1 MKKFKNSPKYTK
13 SAKKFKKKVLFAI
26 KLDIY
31 YNGNMT
37 NIDKFYADVQKIK
50 KRERADNPVYD
61 GRRASLAVASMFD
74 SMNRDLGDLPHSISE
89 YWISNYIDKSSDIEN
104 EPTDEHIE
112 WLLTVL
118 SFLDGS
124 LEPNMD
130 LPKKDWKALMDFINY
145 EAESLPIDVLTD
157 LMAVLVDKK
166 AL

>member
-1 MKKFKNSPKYTK
+1 M
-13 SAKKFKKKVLFAI
+13 FAI
-26 KLDIY
+26 KLDMY
-31 YNGNMT
+31 YNVIMT

-50 KRERADNPVYD
+50 KRERSDNPVYD
-61 GRRASLAVASMFD
+61 GKRASLSVASMFE
-74 SMNRDLGDLPHSISE
+74 SMNRDLGDLPRSIGE
-89 YWISNYIDKSSDIEN
+89 YWITNYIDTSTDISN

-124 LEPNMD
+124 LEPSMD
-130 LPKKDWKALMDFINY
+130 LPKKDWKALLDFINY

>member
-1 MKKFKNSPKYTK
+1 M
-13 SAKKFKKKVLFAI
+13 FAI
-26 KLDIY
+26 KLDMY
-31 YNGNMT
+31 YNGIMT

-61 GRRASLAVASMFD
+61 GKRADNPVYDGKRASLAVASMFE
-74 SMNRDLGDLPHSISE
+74 SMNRDLGDLPRSIGE
-89 YWISNYIDKSSDIEN
+89 YWITNYIDTSTDISS

-124 LEPNMD
+124 LEPSMD
-130 LPKKDWKALMDFINY
+130 LPKKDWKALLDFINY

>member
-1 MKKFKNSPKYTK
+1 MFKISLKYMKN
-13 SAKKFKKKVLFAI
+13 AKIFIKKVSFAI
-26 KLDIY
+26 NDDMY
-31 YNGNMT
+31 YNIYMT
-37 NIDKFYADVQKIK
+37 NIDKFYSDVQKIK
-50 KRERADNPVYD
+50 KKERSENPIYD
-61 GRRASLAVASMFD
+61 GRKASLAVASMFE

-89 YWISNYIDKSSDIEN
+89 YWMNNYIDNSSEVEN
-104 EPTDEHIE
+104 EPSDEHVE

>member
-1 MKKFKNSPKYTK
+1 MYNFSDFSYNFIQKGI
-13 SAKKFKKKVLFAI
+13 FAI
-26 KLDIY
+26 KLDMY
-31 YNGNMT
+31 YNVIMT

-50 KRERADNPVYD
+50 KRERSDNPVYD
-61 GRRASLAVASMFD
+61 GKRASLSVASMFE
-74 SMNRDLGDLPHSISE
+74 SMNRDLGDLPRSIGE
-89 YWISNYIDKSSDIEN
+89 YWITNYIDTSTDISN

-124 LEPNMD
+124 LEPSMD
-130 LPKKDWKALMDFINY
+130 LPKKDWKALLDFINY